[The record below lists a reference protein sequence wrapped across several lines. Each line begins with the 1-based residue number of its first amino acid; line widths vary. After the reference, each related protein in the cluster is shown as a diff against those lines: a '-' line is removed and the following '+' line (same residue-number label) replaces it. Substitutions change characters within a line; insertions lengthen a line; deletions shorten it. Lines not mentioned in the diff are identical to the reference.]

1 MEDRDF
7 FDLLHQQ
14 WAKTTG
20 AEDTFWAVEE
30 DTEHYAAGP
39 GTFNIWAVSQQ
50 ASKDPDAVDG
60 RKFVASFEREEDAD
74 FIAAVHGCVPDLT
87 RRLHMALDEADRADY
102 DRDSRECRLA
112 ELELENAELRRE
124 LGRG

>member
-20 AEDTFWAVEE
+20 AENMYWASEE
-30 DTEHYAAGP
+30 YKDGTGRWKVYAVKVDEEGNE
-39 GTFNIWAVSQQ
+39 TKKLI
-50 ASKDPDAVDG
+50 ASELQNEA
-60 RKFVASFEREEDAD
+60 DAD
-74 FIAAVHGCVPDLT
+74 FIAAVHGCLPDLT

-112 ELELENAELRRE
+112 ELELENAELLRE